1 MLNIF
6 QDRQNVLG
14 ALKGLDSDTFSG
26 QLAQQFNLNDE
37 AGLQGVFK
45 PSGCLEIP
53 LNLLLSYRYY
63 FDHGLRLEFHLP
75 IIHAELKNVEW
86 CPLFDQVTQEE
97 ELAADL
103 IKPIGTVGGLC
114 LNGWKR
120 TGIGDFVVQAA
131 WMRDFPQ
138 CRTLLQ
144 NVRTQ
149 ARFGVIFPTGKRE
162 DEDLVLAFP
171 FGNDGAWALQ
181 FGGGIDLNFG
191 YTMRGGIDVEFIY
204 QFGNTRCRRVKSAQD
219 QTDLLFLTKVPVY
232 REFGLGQQYNIYLE
246 SCNLWCNT
254 SLKLNYQL
262 LKRNDDRIDVANDR
276 IDSRIA
282 NNAESLFDWTAHSL
296 IFMVRHDL
304 WRDYECTSLF
314 PTISAFVKW
323 GFNGKRALLANT
335 AGIEISV
342 AF

>member
-1 MLNIF
+1 MGCGNGEE
-6 QDRQNVLG
+6 V
-14 ALKGLDSDTFSG
+14 
-26 QLAQQFNLNDE
+26 E
-37 AGLQGVFK
+37 AGV
-45 PSGCLEIP
+45 PEHEASGSVTEYL
-53 LNLLLSYRYY
+53 
-63 FDHGLRLEFHLP
+63 D
-75 IIHAELKNVEW
+75 IHAQGAVADVEG
-86 CPLFDQVTQEE
+86 
-97 ELAADL
+97 A
-103 IKPIGTVGGLC
+103 
-114 LNGWKR
+114 
-120 TGIGDFVVQAA
+120 
-131 WMRDFPQ
+131 
-138 CRTLLQ
+138 
-144 NVRTQ
+144 
-149 ARFGVIFPTGKRE
+149 GVIDQREHLEVGPVPLQTYITEVAEVQHFLVFHPVAAGVPVDLDRDDMRRPVARALPEGVTERDLGSVVSNLAHDTG
-162 DEDLVLAFP
+162 
-171 FGNDGAWALQ
+171 
-181 FGGGIDLNFG
+181 
-191 YTMRGGIDVEFIY
+191 GGIDVEFIY

-304 WRDYECTSLF
+304 WRDYECSSLF